1 MPGSEQV
8 NANLA
13 AWADRLYGALV
24 ALSQQYAQRME
35 AAAQQ
40 QAAWND
46 RTGHRRRSLQGIVEA
61 PPDRRYIRVVLAG
74 TDPVNAFLELGTG
87 ARGAATGGG
96 AQYGVR
102 YTIPI
107 VIRPRFKKALRWVDA
122 QGRERF
128 AKMVVSRGMA
138 ARPVIRPVRDA
149 HAQPYFED
157 VKRLV
162 EGASAP

>member
-1 MPGSEQV
+1 MPGSDRV
-8 NANLA
+8 NANLS

-24 ALSQQYAQRME
+24 ALSQQRAQAMQAEAQRR
-35 AAAQQ
+35 
-40 QAAWND
+40 AAWTD
-46 RTGHRRRSLQGIVEA
+46 RTGHRRRSLQGLVELS
-61 PPDRRYIRVVLAG
+61 PDRRHIRVVLAG
-74 TDPVNAFLELGTG
+74 TDPVNVFLELGTG

-96 AQYGVR
+96 QAFGVR

-107 VIRPRFKKALRWVDA
+107 IIRPRFKKALRWVDA

-128 AKMVVSRGMA
+128 ARMVVSRGMA

-149 HAQPYFED
+149 HVQPYFED

-162 EGASAP
+162 EGAGAP